1 MKYLPFLFHIK
12 KIFCL
17 QELPV
22 EVEKVGDE
30 GHEDVSKGVVVLA
43 QCSCYQPSK
52 REKFRALIVI
62 NNFTQSFCSKN
73 KYRAFD

>member
-1 MKYLPFLFHIK
+1 MKNIPFYFIIENLS
-12 KIFCL
+12 CL

-30 GHEDVSKGVVVLA
+30 GHEDVAKGVVVLA
-43 QCSCYQPSK
+43 QRSCYQPSK

-62 NNFTQSFCSKN
+62 NNFTQSFC
-73 KYRAFD
+73 